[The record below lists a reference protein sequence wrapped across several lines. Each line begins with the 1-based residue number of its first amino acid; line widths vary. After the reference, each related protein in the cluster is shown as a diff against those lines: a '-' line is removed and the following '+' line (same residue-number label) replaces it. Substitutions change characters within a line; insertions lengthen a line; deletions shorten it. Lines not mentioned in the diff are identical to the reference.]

1 VRTLKTHAVILGLL
15 MSVGGRAAAQSQPLA
30 ASAPEPLALEVD
42 ATGLTLDEATVRD
55 AIVHELALERL
66 PSDAPRVS
74 IALRVVSGGELTV
87 TIHDP
92 DGRDLSR
99 SVAAPGRADE
109 VPEVTA
115 LLVGNLARDEASGL
129 LARLRQPEP
138 ASEGVAPAPESAAPA
153 EPERVLPLESVNLS
167 LFHPLS
173 LRERSAERRF
183 WLELGLFYGRIGAL
197 SGVAIEGFGVTSV
210 VGRTSGL
217 VIDGIGY
224 HHGGKAEGALI
235 GGLFGVGGSDL
246 AGLALAGAATVES
259 GSVSGAQV
267 SGLANITVGELDG
280 AQVSG
285 ALNVAEQV
293 DGAQVSGLFNLAQG
307 DVAGVQLSGGANLAE
322 RVNGMQISLVNI
334 GGDVSGGQIGL
345 VNVARD
351 VDGVQL
357 GLVNVAREVDGVSL
371 GIVPYSSRGRT
382 QALAW
387 YDTSQP
393 FNIGVRFH
401 TGALYVMPTFGFD
414 PRGNEE
420 IVASIDGNYSPGL
433 SLGYRFDIAGRG
445 HLDLDVNESTPSRGA
460 NYLENE
466 LNLRYRLLGAIELT
480 RSIELF
486 AGGGLRHHFHT
497 QGESD
502 HSVKPELSLGIA
514 LL

>member
-1 VRTLKTHAVILGLL
+1 
-15 MSVGGRAAAQSQPLA
+15 MSAGGRAAAQSQTLA
-30 ASAPEPLALEVD
+30 AAAAEPLALRVE
-42 ATGLTLDEATVRD
+42 ATGLTLDEASVRD
-55 AIVHELALERL
+55 AIVQELELATF
-66 PSDAPRVS
+66 PSDAPPVS

-92 DGRDLSR
+92 EGHDLSR

-129 LARLRQPEP
+129 LARLRQSEP
-138 ASEGVAPAPESAAPA
+138 SSDGAAPVTESATPA

-167 LFHPLS
+167 LFYPVA
-173 LRERSAERRF
+173 LREQSAERRF
-183 WLELGLFYGRIGAL
+183 WLEFGLFYGRIGAL
-197 SGVAIEGFGVTSV
+197 SGVAIESAGVTSV
-210 VGRTSGL
+210 VGNVSG
-217 VIDGIGY
+217 VMIDGIGY
-224 HHGGKAEGALI
+224 HHGGKAKGVLI

-246 AGLALAGAATVES
+246 DGLGLAGLATVE
-259 GSVSGAQV
+259 GKSVSGAQIA
-267 SGLANITVGELDG
+267 GITNVTLGDLYG
-280 AQVSG
+280 AQVTG
-285 ALNVAEQV
+285 AVNVAEHV
-293 DGAQVSGLFNLAQG
+293 EGAQVSGLFNLAQG
-307 DVAGVQLSGGANLAE
+307 DVSGFQLSGGSNLAE

-345 VNVARD
+345 INVARD

-387 YDTSQP
+387 YDTTQP

-401 TGALYVMPTFGFD
+401 TGALYVMPTFGYD

-433 SLGYRFDIAGRG
+433 SLGCRFDIAGRG

-460 NYLENE
+460 EYLENE
-466 LNLRYRLLGAIELT
+466 LNLRYRLLGAYELT
-480 RSIELF
+480 PSIELF

-497 QGESD
+497 QGASD

>member
-1 VRTLKTHAVILGLL
+1 VLL
-15 MSVGGRAAAQSQPLA
+15 LAGGRAAAQSQPSPA
-30 ASAPEPLALEVD
+30 VEPERLALRVE
-42 ATGLTLDEATVRD
+42 AAGLSLDEASVRE
-55 AIVHELALERL
+55 AIVHELALESL
-66 PSDAPRVS
+66 PSDAPRVF

-92 DGRDLSR
+92 EGRDLSR

-138 ASEGVAPAPESAAPA
+138 SSESVAPVSERATPS
-153 EPERVLPLESVNLS
+153 EPEPVLPLDSVNLS
-167 LFHPLS
+167 LFYPVS

-183 WLELGLFYGRIGAL
+183 WLEFGLFYGRIGQL
-197 SGVAIEGFGVTSV
+197 SGVAIEGLGVTSV
-210 VGRTSGL
+210 VGKASGL
-217 VIDGIGY
+217 MIDGIGY
-224 HHGGKAEGALI
+224 HHGGTAEGALI

-246 AGLALAGAATVES
+246 AGLALAGVATVE
-259 GSVSGAQV
+259 GGRVSGAQI
-267 SGLANITVGELDG
+267 SGVTNITAGNLYGTQITG
-280 AQVSG
+280 AV
-285 ALNVAEQV
+285 NVAEDV
-293 DGAQVSGLFNLAQG
+293 EGAQLAGLVNLAQG
-307 DVAGVQLSGGANLAE
+307 DVAGFQLSGATNLAD

-371 GIVPYSSRGRT
+371 GVVPYSSRGRT

-387 YDTSQP
+387 YDTTQP

-401 TGALYVMPTFGFD
+401 TGAIYVMPTFGYD

-420 IVASIDGNYSPGL
+420 IVASIDGNYSPGV

-445 HLDLDVNESTPSRGA
+445 HLDLDVNESNPSRGA

-466 LNLRYRLLGAIELT
+466 LNLRYRLLGAFELT
-480 RSIELF
+480 PSVELF

-497 QGESD
+497 QGDID
-502 HSVKPELSLGIA
+502 HSVKPELSLGVA